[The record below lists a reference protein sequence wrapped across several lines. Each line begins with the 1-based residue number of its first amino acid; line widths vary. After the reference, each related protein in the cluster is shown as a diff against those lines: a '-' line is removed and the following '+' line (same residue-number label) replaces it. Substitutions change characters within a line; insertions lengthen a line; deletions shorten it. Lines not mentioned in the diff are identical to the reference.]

1 MGLIYFFYK
10 ILYNKS
16 YPTIDSILFF
26 GITMILH
33 FSLFRSREE
42 FKYFR
47 LFSSQIYLVDLLLF
61 CILFFFTGYKY
72 QGERLKKGESSIIED
87 NPDLISEDILH
98 RKILVEEI
106 SKQVNHTISEK
117 AVSIAIQSEWGY
129 GKTVF
134 LKFLKLEL
142 EKNKDN
148 IIIEF
153 NPWKVEREQNS
164 LKRFFDALESELKK
178 YDSGIQKQLVAYSNK
193 LFEVS
198 SEENVFSKLLKMLFS
213 SFLSLDEGLDQQ
225 YKNINESIKRIGKR
239 IIVLIDDLDRLSAP
253 ELIDVIRLIRNTGD
267 FTNTVF
273 IAAFDRNYVYNLLYK
288 NGEIIDKNNYLEK
301 IFQYDYLLPP
311 IRPQVIRNEF
321 LKYFDDLFIDKIS
334 NPEWLEFE
342 RVVSNLSFDE
352 NDSLSKMFHLP
363 YQGTLFE
370 LYFKTLR
377 DVIRFANSFRLP
389 YIITRQEVD
398 FQDFFMLEM
407 IKFKYPNIYKMLAK
421 RELLKLN
428 PNKLSESIFDT
439 EKFETLFKS
448 EDKLLENGIPKEAQ
462 KILKKTIEA
471 IYNSQTD
478 NSKARQ
484 ARENKNHYL
493 YYNYQLFNIIS
504 LREFRQ
510 NRGKSYEVWE
520 EFIINEYSSNPESLD
535 EYLEVIDKISDYSN
549 QEEYETFFKTILL
562 CGELRG
568 FSSIDF
574 SVNVMIRKG
583 DVINQMYAKVEKLH
597 SDFIKNEILK
607 NENFKVL
614 NRIEVLSKLLYEE
627 LTGQGLGILDRESL
641 IKTNLDI
648 LTFEISNN
656 PNEEEIIYNLL
667 VKNWSNIEYN
677 TKKIIINPD
686 ACKSYRSHLNSF
698 NKEFIKNC
706 IRPYIIPVQAT
717 FEYTLDPFIP
727 QIFGNYGEFKSFIND
742 KTQGK
747 CKAFILDKIDLF
759 EKSNYK
765 PIVIEDFN
773 INDMCD

>member
-1 MGLIYFFYK
+1 MFDSYFTVQNNIKMNFISENIKNWKTLLALPIITYLFFNTYISKFSELCGVIFNKWEENDSIRSWIFLVVFLMGLIYFFYK

-273 IAAFDRNYVYNLLYK
+273 IAAFDRNYV
-288 NGEIIDKNNYLEK
+288 I
-301 IFQYDYLLPP
+301 
-311 IRPQVIRNEF
+311 
-321 LKYFDDLFIDKIS
+321 
-334 NPEWLEFE
+334 
-342 RVVSNLSFDE
+342 
-352 NDSLSKMFHLP
+352 
-363 YQGTLFE
+363 
-370 LYFKTLR
+370 
-377 DVIRFANSFRLP
+377 
-389 YIITRQEVD
+389 
-398 FQDFFMLEM
+398 
-407 IKFKYPNIYKMLAK
+407 
-421 RELLKLN
+421 
-428 PNKLSESIFDT
+428 
-439 EKFETLFKS
+439 
-448 EDKLLENGIPKEAQ
+448 
-462 KILKKTIEA
+462 
-471 IYNSQTD
+471 
-478 NSKARQ
+478 
-484 ARENKNHYL
+484 
-493 YYNYQLFNIIS
+493 
-504 LREFRQ
+504 
-510 NRGKSYEVWE
+510 
-520 EFIINEYSSNPESLD
+520 
-535 EYLEVIDKISDYSN
+535 
-549 QEEYETFFKTILL
+549 
-562 CGELRG
+562 
-568 FSSIDF
+568 
-574 SVNVMIRKG
+574 
-583 DVINQMYAKVEKLH
+583 
-597 SDFIKNEILK
+597 
-607 NENFKVL
+607 
-614 NRIEVLSKLLYEE
+614 
-627 LTGQGLGILDRESL
+627 
-641 IKTNLDI
+641 
-648 LTFEISNN
+648 
-656 PNEEEIIYNLL
+656 
-667 VKNWSNIEYN
+667 
-677 TKKIIINPD
+677 
-686 ACKSYRSHLNSF
+686 
-698 NKEFIKNC
+698 
-706 IRPYIIPVQAT
+706 
-717 FEYTLDPFIP
+717 
-727 QIFGNYGEFKSFIND
+727 
-742 KTQGK
+742 
-747 CKAFILDKIDLF
+747 
-759 EKSNYK
+759 
-765 PIVIEDFN
+765 
-773 INDMCD
+773 